1 MGKYAEYRQS
11 LNRFR
16 SNLSKENVRVEAI
29 PDYIPTET
37 EMRKSGVN
45 MSQATNELRRLWE
58 GRKRLEVTVYTPG
71 FSDVTTVQGYYN
83 ERNNMRVLNREIEK
97 FNREAPVYTAE
108 YEKYGEHERG
118 IKTPAQRLADL
129 NRYKKA
135 IKKKPTQWTDKER
148 KIVKD
153 HAANYNDYLY
163 DHMTRE
169 EAEDVDNSYEL
180 RKDYEQ
186 AENVVIEQT
195 YEPYNWE
202 YEPEPTPQV
211 NMPSPEPV
219 QIEEPEIP
227 EIEPEPEEEPEE
239 EYEEE
244 PEEYFEYNR
253 FDDWYES
260 PRQQRHNQV
269 ELDDAEMEVAI
280 SNLRDYIVDV
290 INRVQDVVNAHELL
304 RGIPHKRMVTYG
316 LNAIDK
322 LKALIFDEDALKQLA
337 NKFASNSQLT
347 QQVEDGLVAF
357 SESDWAS
364 ANSGIQLVLSAFLGN
379 LGVAGEYFANEADNF
394 WND

>member
-16 SNLSKENVRVEAI
+16 SNLSKENVSISAI
-29 PDYIPTET
+29 PDYIPTES
-37 EMRKSGVN
+37 EMRKSGAN

-83 ERNNMRVLNREIEK
+83 ERNDMRVLNREIEK
-97 FNREAPVYTAE
+97 FNREVPVYTAE
-108 YEKYGEHERG
+108 YEKYGAHDSAT
-118 IKTPAQRLADL
+118 KSPAQRLNDL
-129 NRYKKA
+129 QRYKKA
-135 IKKKPTQWTDKER
+135 IKKKPSQWTDKER
-148 KIVKD
+148 RLVKD
-153 HAANYNDYLY
+153 HASDYGGYLY
-163 DHMTRE
+163 DHTTKE
-169 EAEDVDNSYEL
+169 EVMDADNYGL
-180 RKDYEQ
+180 ILDYES
-186 AENVVIEQT
+186 AEAVVLEQT
-195 YEPYNWE
+195 YEPYHE
-202 YEPEPTPQV
+202 TYEPEPTPQV

-227 EIEPEPEEEPEE
+227 EIEPEPEEELEE
-239 EYEEE
+239 ETEEE
-244 PEEYFEYNR
+244 PEEYFEYNA
-253 FDDWYES
+253 FDDWYDS
-260 PRQQRHNQV
+260 PRQQRHRNV
-269 ELDDAEMEVAI
+269 ELDEEDMEVAI

-322 LKALIFDEDALKQLA
+322 LKALIFDEDALKKLA
-337 NKFASNSQLT
+337 NKFATNSQLT